1 MIWGL
6 CKLLVK
12 IKKMLSFCK
21 KKVSFCLQFSIKV
34 VPLHAKS

>member
-1 MIWGL
+1 MQIVSENKENAVVL
-6 CKLLVK
+6 Q
-12 IKKMLSFCK
+12 